1 MFHILLYVV
10 WYAFLI
16 DPASKHTSAIKKN
29 TLFKTKCRMMCQVKV
44 INYRDCVKYRF
55 YQQIRKS
62 IMPQALE
69 PPGLRALPQQKHRLA
84 TIIMT

>member
-44 INYRDCVKYRF
+44 INYRDCVKYRV
-55 YQQIRKS
+55 
-62 IMPQALE
+62 
-69 PPGLRALPQQKHRLA
+69 LPANKEEHNA
-84 TIIMT
+84 TSS